1 MKNQKRNIL
10 LSVGSRAISRIGD
23 VMFDFANN
31 TFLTGLGTRSVF
43 FVGTY
48 QATETIIGI
57 LFNIFGGAIADNFKR
72 KKIIIYTDFLSGIAC
87 ILASF
92 IYKKV
97 WLAYAIIIVNIFLA
111 IMDSFS
117 SPAYKA
123 YTKEIVK
130 INRISRLN
138 SYLETS
144 STIVKVTIPAVSVF
158 LYGLLKIQGTL
169 LLDGCSFIISTIL
182 LYFTQPLTKDYGTE
196 KFKDKFELNKI
207 FRDIFEGMRYLVNN
221 KRILSIVILSA
232 WVNFFLAAY
241 NLLLPYSN
249 KAFHASSINLYAMF
263 LVSEALGGLIGAIL
277 SGFLNK
283 KLSINRLII
292 FLGLSGLSLLLLP
305 IIYVLFNNS
314 VLLNA
319 FPFSF
324 NLFLTIFN
332 VQFFS
337 IVQREVD
344 NEYIGRVFGI
354 IFTVALLFM
363 PIGTAVFSIT
373 LNVSNSFNFVFIGG
387 SIIVLALFFKIF
399 NHFLKLTSL
408 N

>member
-31 TFLTGLGTRSVF
+31 TFLTGLGTKSVF

-130 INRISRLN
+130 INRISKLN

-169 LLDGCSFIISTIL
+169 LLDGCSFMISTIL
-182 LYFTQPLTKDYGTE
+182 LYFTQPLTKDYSKE

-207 FRDIFEGMRYLVNN
+207 FRDIFEGMRYLVNS

-319 FPFSF
+319 FPFFF

-373 LNVSNSFNFVFIGG
+373 LNVSNSFNFIFIGG

-399 NHFLKLTSL
+399 NYFFKVD
-408 N
+408 